1 MPWPIIFKEEF
12 TVLNELKVFSGNS
25 NLPLAREI
33 CGHLT
38 VPLSK
43 AEVKTFSD
51 GEIMVEIG
59 ENVRGRDVF
68 VVQSTC
74 QPSNHNLMELLV
86 MVDAL
91 KRASAARITAVIP
104 YFGYARQDRKV
115 APRTPITSKL
125 IADLITTAG
134 TQRVLCV
141 DLHAGQ
147 IQGFFNIPVDHLYAA
162 PVVLDDIK
170 SRFNEQVVVVSPDAG
185 GTERARAFAKRL
197 NAGLAIIDKRRSGPN
212 VSEVMHI
219 IGEVKNKTCV
229 IVDDMID
236 TAGTL
241 CQAASA
247 LKKHGAGDVYAT
259 ATHPVLSGPALER
272 INGSELKE
280 VLITNTIP
288 TEQKAQQCPR
298 LRVISVAQLLAEAIR
313 RIHGDESVSS
323 LFV

>member
-1 MPWPIIFKEEF
+1 
-12 TVLNELKVFSGNS
+12 LNKLKVFAGNS

-33 CGHLT
+33 CAQLE
-38 VPLSK
+38 VPLGT
-43 AEVKTFSD
+43 ATVRTFSD

-68 VVQSTC
+68 IIQSTC
-74 QPSNHNLMELLV
+74 APANHNLMEMLV
-86 MVDAL
+86 MTDAL

-125 IADLITTAG
+125 IADLIATAG
-134 TQRVLCV
+134 MDRVLTM

-147 IQGFFNIPVDHLYAA
+147 IQGFFNIPVDHLYGA
-162 PVVLDDIK
+162 PVMLK
-170 SRFNEQVVVVSPDAG
+170 ELKGRFSERVVVVSPDAG

-197 NAGLAIIDKRRSGPN
+197 NAGLAIIDKRRSSPN

-219 IGEVKNKTCV
+219 IGEVENQVCV

-236 TAGTL
+236 TGGTL
-241 CQAASA
+241 CQAAKA
-247 LKKHGAGDVYAT
+247 LIDQGAKKVLACASHA
-259 ATHPVLSGPALER
+259 VLSGPALDR
-272 INGSELKE
+272 INESQLEE
-280 VLITNTIP
+280 VLVTDSIP
-288 TEQKAQQCPR
+288 VGDKTERCPK
-298 LRVISVAQLLAEAIR
+298 LKVLSIGALLAEAIR
-313 RIHGDESVSS
+313 RINGDESVSS